1 VLIAGTGAPL
11 VEPPPRML
19 DLEPAASMAGR
30 RGIAPPCARRGRHL
44 RAQAHVSRRPRR
56 WPPRSCHRTT
66 KGRQIPRPRRGPRSS
81 LSMWPI

>member
-1 VLIAGTGAPL
+1 MIAGTGAPL

-56 WPPRSCHRTT
+56 
-66 KGRQIPRPRRGPRSS
+66 
-81 LSMWPI
+81 